1 VPGKV
6 TQVPN
11 FLARI
16 VAWITAGYP
25 EGVPGADRVPLLALL
40 RRRLT
45 DEEVTAVAL
54 ALDDHDEY
62 DQVDIAVMITSITDD
77 MPSPADIERV
87 RARLASRDWPVDD
100 RPELREDG

>member
-1 VPGKV
+1 MS
-6 TQVPN
+6 VPN

-25 EGVPGADRVPLLALL
+25 EGVPGPDRVPLLALL

-54 ALDDHDEY
+54 ALDETGEFDH
-62 DQVDIAVMITSITDD
+62 VDIAVLITSITDD
-77 MPSPADIERV
+77 LPTPADIERV
-87 RARLASRDWPVDD
+87 RARLAARDWPVDD
-100 RPELREDG
+100 RDDPEEDR